1 MTTWH
6 NTTAR
11 PSDARCRRTEAI
23 DSLKLYCRRQHRGLT
38 STGTISAMTF
48 RIPVI
53 YGSVRSGRQGIKVA
67 RFVERQ
73 LRGRGHEVTLVDP
86 LQEQL
91 PLLER
96 RFKDYQ
102 PGTAPATL
110 ERLAELYR
118 QADAFVIVSG
128 EYNHSVPPALTNL
141 LDYFLEEYFF
151 RPSGI
156 VSYSS
161 GAYAGVRATVQLRE
175 MLCALGMPSIP
186 ATFPVPKVQAAASDD
201 GSATDPALEQRFG
214 RFAAELEW
222 YAEALKAQREKGA
235 SQLGLDESVS
245 ADSSVV
251 GKICSMIHVMPRG
264 ARWRFAARLRSDST
278 AGELSP
284 SAGSN
289 TSETG
294 TTSAG
299 NRSGRSSAIRGPPD
313 PAKALDWRLRRHGQA
328 PNYSC
333 AGAALEDHVFR
344 RDGAASRCRVRGA
357 ESLRGC
363 RSTRSAA
370 I

>member
-1 MTTWH
+1 MT
-6 NTTAR
+6 
-11 PSDARCRRTEAI
+11 
-23 DSLKLYCRRQHRGLT
+23 L
-38 STGTISAMTF
+38 

-53 YGSVRSGRQGIKVA
+53 YGSVRSGRQGIKIA

-102 PGTAPATL
+102 PGTAPAAL

-175 MLCALGMPSIP
+175 MLCTLGMPSIP
-186 ATFPVPKVQAAASDD
+186 ATFAGAKSPGCGQRRRISDRSGARATLRAIRGGAGVVRRGAQGTTRRKVF
-201 GSATDPALEQRFG
+201 PAQ
-214 RFAAELEW
+214 
-222 YAEALKAQREKGA
+222 
-235 SQLGLDESVS
+235 SDESVS
-245 ADSSVV
+245 SDSSVV
-251 GKICSMIHVMPRG
+251 GKICSMIHAMPRG
-264 ARWRFAARLRSDST
+264 APWRFAA
-278 AGELSP
+278 
-284 SAGSN
+284 
-289 TSETG
+289 G
-294 TTSAG
+294 TV
-299 NRSGRSSAIRGPPD
+299 
-313 PAKALDWRLRRHGQA
+313 H
-328 PNYSC
+328 
-333 AGAALEDHVFR
+333 
-344 RDGAASRCRVRGA
+344 
-357 ESLRGC
+357 
-363 RSTRSAA
+363 
-370 I
+370 